1 MTQTQTS
8 AAPTAPDA
16 ARQFLAAIGVQ
27 WQRRSLPQDA
37 QLAAL
42 LDHEQP
48 DAAEKA
54 EIVRRTAAVVA
65 DECRRFG
72 YHSMDLVVLHPR
84 FPALDALLETFDRPH
99 THADDEVRFIL
110 EGAGLFGFFNASGQE
125 KVLHVRPGDYLRIP
139 AGVEHRFNLAAQKR
153 IKALR
158 LFADTA
164 GWVAQYT
171 ARSAPSLAEC
181 AA

>member
-1 MTQTQTS
+1 MTETLETS
-8 AAPTAPDA
+8 EAAA
-16 ARQFLAAIGVQ
+16 QSFLAAIGVQ
-27 WQRRSLPQDA
+27 WQRRSLPQNA

-42 LDHEQP
+42 LAHERP
-48 DAAEKA
+48 DAAQQA
-54 EIVRRTAAVVA
+54 DIVRHVASVVDA
-65 DECRRFG
+65 ECRQHG
-72 YHSMDLVVLHPR
+72 WHSMDLVVLHPQ

-99 THADDEVRFIL
+99 THADDEVRLIL
-110 EGAGLFGFFNASGQE
+110 DGAGLFGFFNASGQE
-125 KVLHVRPGDYLRIP
+125 QVLHVFPGDYLHIP
-139 AGVEHRFNLAAQKR
+139 AGVEHRFNLTAHKR

-181 AA
+181 AV